1 MSIVPGEK
9 SLNVRSGETGGQE
22 QVTKEESGTVPNI
35 TEFAPL
41 INFTIGSFERL
52 EILMAQIVSDFHDKI
67 RAKLEM
73 QKTQEEMLETI
84 LVESLLESIDELR
97 IVLINFVLR
106 EYNGP
111 FFSNPANVKWF
122 AKIVTK
128 LAAAFNDFE
137 AGKIGYA
144 NLINILSNIRSELR
158 GFLYKAVGTKPPIPP
173 S

>member
-1 MSIVPGEK
+1 MSTVQDEK
-9 SLNVRSGETGGQE
+9 GLNAQTVGAGGQG
-22 QVTKEESGTVPNI
+22 QITKKESGVVPNL

-41 INFTIGSFERL
+41 IDFATGSFERL
-52 EILMAQIVSDFHDKI
+52 NSFMAQILSDFHDKI
-67 RAKLEM
+67 RDKLEM

-97 IVLINFVLR
+97 IVLINLVWR
-106 EYNGP
+106 EYNEP
-111 FFSNPANVKWF
+111 FFNDPANAKWF

>member
-1 MSIVPGEK
+1 MSIVPDEK
-9 SLNVRSGETGGQE
+9 SLNVRSGEAGGQG
-22 QVTKEESGTVPNI
+22 QVTKEESGVAPNL

-41 INFTIGSFERL
+41 ITFVTGSFERL
-52 EILMAQIVSDFHDKI
+52 NTMMAQILSDFHDKI
-67 RAKLEM
+67 RAKQEA
-73 QKTQEEMLETI
+73 QKTYEEMLETMQI
-84 LVESLLESIDELR
+84 ESLLESIDELR
-97 IVLINFVLR
+97 IVLINLIWR

-144 NLINILSNIRSELR
+144 NLISILSNIRSELR
-158 GFLYKAVGTKPPIPP
+158 GFLYKAVGAK
-173 S
+173 

>member
-1 MSIVPGEK
+1 MSIVPDEK
-9 SLNVRSGETGGQE
+9 SLNVRSGEAGGQG
-22 QVTKEESGTVPNI
+22 QVTKEESGVAPNL

-41 INFTIGSFERL
+41 INFATGSFERL
-52 EILMAQIVSDFHDKI
+52 NTMMAQILSDLHDKI

-97 IVLINFVLR
+97 IVLINLILR

-144 NLINILSNIRSELR
+144 NLISILSNIRSELR
-158 GFLYKAVGTKPPIPP
+158 GFLYKAVGAK
-173 S
+173 

>member
-1 MSIVPGEK
+1 MSTVPDEK
-9 SLNVRSGETGGQE
+9 GLNTQTVGAGGQG
-22 QVTKEESGTVPNI
+22 QITKEESGAVPNL

-41 INFTIGSFERL
+41 IVFTTGSFERL
-52 EILMAQIVSDFHDKI
+52 NTLMAQILSDFLDKI

-73 QKTQEEMLETI
+73 QKTQEERLETT
-84 LVESLLESIDELR
+84 LVASLLESIDELR
-97 IVLINFVLR
+97 IVLINLIWR
-106 EYNGP
+106 EYNES
-111 FFSNPANVKWF
+111 FFNNPANVKWF

-158 GFLYKAVGTKPPIPP
+158 GFLYKAVGTK
-173 S
+173 

>member
-1 MSIVPGEK
+1 VSTVQDEK
-9 SLNVRSGETGGQE
+9 GMNAQTGGVGGQG
-22 QVTKEESGTVPNI
+22 QAVKEESGVAPNL

-41 INFTIGSFERL
+41 INFATGSFERL
-52 EILMAQIVSDFHDKI
+52 NTMMAQILSDFHDKI
-67 RAKLEM
+67 RAKLEA
-73 QKTQEEMLETI
+73 QKTQEEMLETM
-84 LVESLLESIDELR
+84 LTESLLESIDELR
-97 IVLINFVLR
+97 IVLINLILR

-144 NLINILSNIRSELR
+144 NLISILSNIRSELR
-158 GFLYKAVGTKPPIPP
+158 GFLYKAVGAK
-173 S
+173 

>member
-1 MSIVPGEK
+1 VSTVQDEK
-9 SLNVRSGETGGQE
+9 GMNAQTGGVGGQG
-22 QVTKEESGTVPNI
+22 QAVKEESGVAPNL

-41 INFTIGSFERL
+41 INFATGSFERL
-52 EILMAQIVSDFHDKI
+52 NTMMAQILSDFHDKI
-67 RAKLEM
+67 RAKLEA

-97 IVLINFVLR
+97 IVLINLILR

-144 NLINILSNIRSELR
+144 NLISILSNIRSELR
-158 GFLYKAVGTKPPIPP
+158 GFLYKAVGAK
-173 S
+173 

>member
-1 MSIVPGEK
+1 MSTVPDEK
-9 SLNVRSGETGGQE
+9 GLNTQTVGASGQGQI
-22 QVTKEESGTVPNI
+22 TKEESGTVPNI

-41 INFTIGSFERL
+41 INFTTGSFEML
-52 EILMAQIVSDFHDKI
+52 EILMAQIVSDFHNKI

-73 QKTQEEMLETI
+73 QKTQEEMLEAI

-97 IVLINFVLR
+97 IVLFNFIWR
-106 EYNGP
+106 EYNEP
-111 FFSNPANVKWF
+111 FFNNPANVKWF

-137 AGKIGYA
+137 AGKIDYA

-158 GFLYKAVGTKPPIPP
+158 GFLYKAVETK
-173 S
+173 